1 MWVKRGQR
9 TLDKCNECMC
19 VLQQESSTGLNLWP
33 LQWGI
38 LWLCHAEKGILL
50 SFFWP
55 TYSFRGKIHC
65 KSKQNSSGSPLS
77 CDETSLSW
85 WESLEHCT
93 VQFGLSA
100 FFLMY
105 NFSPQ
110 SPKKHIQWFIFLV
123 LLSCHQALHLL
134 KEMDHDGDGQI
145 SESEVLKNQETF
157 MNSEVT
163 DYGRQLHVSTHDEL

>member
-1 MWVKRGQR
+1 MSACVSYNKRVVQAWTCDLYSEGSCGSVMR
-9 TLDKCNECMC
+9 RRAFC
-19 VLQQESSTGLNLWP
+19 
-33 LQWGI
+33 
-38 LWLCHAEKGILL
+38 CH
-50 SFFWP
+50 FFWP